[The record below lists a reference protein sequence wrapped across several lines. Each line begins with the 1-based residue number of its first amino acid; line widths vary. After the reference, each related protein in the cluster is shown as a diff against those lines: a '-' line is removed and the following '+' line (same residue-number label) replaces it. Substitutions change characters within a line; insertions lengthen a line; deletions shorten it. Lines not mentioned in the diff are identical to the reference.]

1 MKQGWEIK
9 KLGDVCDIELGKT
22 PYRAN
27 KEFWDTEKQK
37 NNVWLSIADLSK
49 SENKIVYDSEEYI
62 TDEAVKISKIV
73 KAGTLLLSFKLTL
86 GRMAFAGRD
95 LFTNEAIA
103 ALPIKQN
110 IKLNKNYLYYSLSN
124 FDWHSATQNDIKV
137 KGKTL
142 NKAKLKIIDIPIP
155 PLPEQERIVSILDK
169 AFSAI
174 DQAKQNA
181 EKNLKNTKELFD
193 SYLNGIFTNKGDD
206 WEEKPLNEIA
216 EYFNGLTYSPKD
228 VSGSGILVLR
238 SSNIQNDEL
247 DFNDNV
253 YVNLTVK
260 DKIKVKEN
268 DILMCS
274 RNGSKRLVGKTAK
287 IQALEE
293 EMTFG
298 TFMMIIRS
306 ENHEILS
313 WFFKSV
319 NFKEQ
324 ISQGENTMINQITRY
339 MLDDV
344 VISMPRNRETQIKIS
359 NHLRILQ
366 LHIKDLET
374 IFKQKI
380 NELEELK
387 KSILQKAFNG
397 ELV

>member
-1 MKQGWEIK
+1 MKQGWEVK
-9 KLGDVCDIELGKT
+9 KLGDVCEFENGDRGSNYPSKAHRTQTGIPFINAGHLSENGVDFIDMDYISQERYNLLGSGKIKENDILFCLRGSLGKF
-22 PYRAN
+22 ASVKN
-27 KEFWDTEKQK
+27 LEK
-37 NNVWLSIADLSK
+37 
-49 SENKIVYDSEEYI
+49 
-62 TDEAVKISKIV
+62 
-73 KAGTLLLSFKLTL
+73 G
-86 GRMAFAGRD
+86 
-95 LFTNEAIA
+95 AIA
-103 ALPIKQN
+103 SSLVILRIKTSV
-110 IKLNKNYLYYSLSN
+110 LHNYLLAYLGSNICVDMINKYKGGAAQPNLSAGSLKN
-124 FDWHSATQNDIKV
+124 FT
-137 KGKTL
+137 
-142 NKAKLKIIDIPIP
+142 IPIP
-155 PLPEQERIVSILDK
+155 PLAEQERIVAILDK

-174 DQAKQNA
+174 EQAKQNA
-181 EKNLKNTKELFD
+181 EKNLKNAKELFD

>member
-9 KLGDVCDIELGKT
+9 KLGDVCQTGAGGTPLKTHKEYYGNGNIPWLRSGEVDKKNITSCELFITEQGLKSSSARLFPVNT
-22 PYRAN
+22 VLVAMYGATAGQVGILRFECSTNQAVCGILPN
-27 KEFWDTEKQK
+27 DKFIPEF
-37 NNVWLSIADLSK
+37 
-49 SENKIVYDSEEYI
+49 
-62 TDEAVKISKIV
+62 
-73 KAGTLLLSFKLTL
+73 
-86 GRMAFAGRD
+86 
-95 LFTNEAIA
+95 
-103 ALPIKQN
+103 
-110 IKLNKNYLYYSLSN
+110 LYYKFLCCKDELVSQAVGGAQPNIS
-124 FDWHSATQNDIKV
+124 QIKI
-137 KGKTL
+137 KNTL
-142 NKAKLKIIDIPIP
+142 VPVP
-155 PLPEQERIVSILDK
+155 PLAEQERIVSILDK

-181 EKNLKNTKELFD
+181 EKNLKNAKELFD